1 MSSHPD
7 QIRSAP
13 CGLPLQRAVTADVLM
28 RRVAGR
34 RAWVGRSSWL
44 LPFFVWLFGFVWL
57 FVFLYTMFYYVV
69 LCFAMFYILCYID
82 IVCRWVSSTYRIWQ
96 GYLLKCEVVLG
107 VEFVEINHLMGQ
119 DRPSIFDVA
128 CLMYSCL
135 TNCSN
140 FLRICTAQNWLKGR
154 SAWNHGFQ
162 KESFERT
169 WNSTAQINRSLRSQD
184 VARREGSSAR
194 RPSTGTGGTSLGGT
208 LGAFRRL
215 SRVQEPKGPKGTL
228 KEFLRQWPQKGT
240 YSNSYMTGVLNFRT
254 DFPSPVVYCP
264 ERPERPERQSGC
276 GRSVESR
283 KS

>member
-1 MSSHPD
+1 MALEKSH

-28 RRVAGR
+28 RR
-34 RAWVGRSSWL
+34 
-44 LPFFVWLFGFVWL
+44 
-57 FVFLYTMFYYVV
+57 
-69 LCFAMFYILCYID
+69 
-82 IVCRWVSSTYRIWQ
+82 
-96 GYLLKCEVVLG
+96 
-107 VEFVEINHLMGQ
+107 
-119 DRPSIFDVA
+119 
-128 CLMYSCL
+128 
-135 TNCSN
+135 
-140 FLRICTAQNWLKGR
+140 
-154 SAWNHGFQ
+154 
-162 KESFERT
+162 
-169 WNSTAQINRSLRSQD
+169 D

-215 SRVQEPKGPKGTL
+215 LRVQEPKGPKGTL

-254 DFPSPVVYCP
+254 DFPSPLVYCP